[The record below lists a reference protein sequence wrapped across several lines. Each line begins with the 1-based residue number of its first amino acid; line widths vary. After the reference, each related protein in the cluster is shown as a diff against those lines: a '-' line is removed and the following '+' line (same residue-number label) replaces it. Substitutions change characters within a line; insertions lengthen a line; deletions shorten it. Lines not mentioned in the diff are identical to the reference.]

1 MIIGVDFVDLDFFLF
16 FFIMF
21 VKMRNSKNQTPV
33 PRVGRRQPVWVVI
46 RKKLN
51 YERKKH
57 FSKFS
62 VSSE

>member
-33 PRVGRRQPVWVVI
+33 PRGGRKQPVWVVI
-46 RKKLN
+46 RKN
-51 YERKKH
+51 
-57 FSKFS
+57 
-62 VSSE
+62 